1 MYPQSSA
8 PRVPTD
14 TDSERKILSS
24 EGGIMRTTH
33 VQVLSNPKGNGDDS
47 DDSLAGIERGLAY

>member
-47 DDSLAGIERGLAY
+47 DDSLTGIERGLAY